1 MSRKNSLV
9 LTIVIVAIVAM
20 VSGFCFVF
28 LGNDIIKIVPQTLK
42 VEQIE
47 NDFYLMTDYNSEYG
61 YQFKLEQ
68 FIDQN
73 YVTVSLVD
81 SKINTINLSKQ
92 NINIIAGKKYRFSA
106 CFTTENGAGNGSFSQ
121 SLEWV
126 PTWTLENVDYDNA
139 RYDELEQNLSW
150 NDVYLADEY
159 VVRFVNSNGDVFEK
173 KTASNSLSLQDVAVD
188 KYKIYIMAK
197 STNDCL
203 KQSNVGEGIN
213 LVLCKKNEILQAN
226 KDSENAIRI
235 VSTQKVESF
244 ELYVDGNLRGVFSV
258 TNFEMENGNYVYNF
272 DNAKILLNDINF
284 ELSTVQIKSN
294 STAYVKE
301 SDLKTVE

>member
-9 LTIVIVAIVAM
+9 LTIVIVAVVAM
-20 VSGFCFVF
+20 VAGFCFLF
-28 LGNDIIKIVPQTLK
+28 LGNDIIKVVPQTLK

-68 FIDQN
+68 LIDQN

-81 SKINTINLSKQ
+81 SKTNTINLNKQ

-106 CFTTENGAGNGSFSQ
+106 CFTTENGAGNGGFSQ
-121 SLEWV
+121 SLEWI
-126 PTWTLENVDYDNA
+126 PTWMLETVDYSKV
-139 RYDELEQNLSW
+139 RYDELGQILSW
-150 NDVYLADEY
+150 DNIYLADEY

-173 KTASNSLSLQDVAVD
+173 KTVLNSLSLQNIAVD

-203 KQSNVGEGIN
+203 NQSNVGEGVDI
-213 LVLCKKNEILQAN
+213 VLCKKNEILQAN

-244 ELYVDGNLRGVFSV
+244 ELYVDGNLRGTFNVV
-258 TNFEMENGNYVYNF
+258 NFEFENEEYIYNF
-272 DNAKILLNDINF
+272 DNAKILLNDVNF

-294 STAYVKE
+294 STTYVKE
-301 SDLKTVE
+301 SELKTVE

>member
-9 LTIVIVAIVAM
+9 LTIVIVAVMAM
-20 VSGFCFVF
+20 VAGFCFLF
-28 LGNDIIKIVPQTLK
+28 LGNDIIKVVPQTLK

-68 FIDQN
+68 LIDQN

-81 SKINTINLSKQ
+81 SKTNTINLNKQ

-106 CFTTENGAGNGSFSQ
+106 CFTTENGAGNGGFSQ
-121 SLEWV
+121 SLEWI
-126 PTWTLENVDYDNA
+126 PTWTLETVDYSKV
-139 RYDELEQNLSW
+139 RYDELGQILLW
-150 NDVYLADEY
+150 DDIYLADEY

-173 KTASNSLSLQDVAVD
+173 KTVLNSLSLQNIAVD

-203 KQSNVGEGIN
+203 SQSNVGEGVDI
-213 LVLCKKNEILQAN
+213 VLCKKNEILQAN

-244 ELYVDGNLRGVFSV
+244 ELYIDGNLRGTFNVA
-258 TNFEMENGNYVYNF
+258 NFEFENEEYIYNF
-272 DNAKILLNDINF
+272 DNAKILLNDVNF

-294 STAYVKE
+294 STTYVKE
-301 SDLKTVE
+301 SELKTVE